1 MAWGRGDHGDGWVER
16 EEGVQ
21 LPAPLLAV
29 QLVDEE
35 VEGPLLGEG
44 PRGVDGDEVHAAPRR
59 ARHQRRLDEAL
70 LLLRRQGVADE
81 VAPPLPV
88 AGHRFG

>member
-1 MAWGRGDHGDGWVER
+1 MRLWRWLMAWGRGDHGDGWVER

-44 PRGVDGDEVHAAPRR
+44 P
-59 ARHQRRLDEAL
+59 
-70 LLLRRQGVADE
+70 
-81 VAPPLPV
+81 
-88 AGHRFG
+88 